1 MLKEFKEFAMK
12 GSMVDM
18 AVGIMLGSAFG
29 ALVNS
34 LVNDV
39 MMPPIGFLL
48 QNVDFSDLFLVLKHG
63 NPEGPYATLAEAR
76 SAGAVTWNYGL
87 FISAFVKFLIITAV
101 LFFIVKAINRLKR
114 EAESATPKERPC
126 PFCQLSV
133 NALATRCPH
142 CTSALEPLT
151 S

>member
-1 MLKEFKEFAMK
+1 
-12 GSMVDM
+12 
-18 AVGIMLGSAFG
+18 
-29 ALVNS
+29 LVNS

-39 MMPPIGFLL
+39 MMPPIGVIV

-63 NPEGPYATLAEAR
+63 NPPGPYATLEAAR

-87 FISAFVKFLIITAV
+87 FLSALMKFVIITVV
-101 LFFIVKAINRLKR
+101 LFFIVKTINRLKR
-114 EAESATPKERPC
+114 EAAAAVPKERPC

-142 CTSALEPLT
+142 CTSTLEPLKA
-151 S
+151 

>member
-12 GSMVDM
+12 SSMVDM

-48 QNVDFSDLFLVLKHG
+48 QNVDFSDLFLVLKQG
-63 NPEGPYATLAEAR
+63 NPPGPYATLAEAR
-76 SAGAVTWNYGL
+76 TAGAVTWNYGL
-87 FISAFVKFLIITAV
+87 FISAMVKFLIITAV
-101 LFFIVKAINRLKR
+101 LFFMVKALNRIKR
-114 EAESATPKERPC
+114 EAAASEPKERPC
-126 PFCQLSV
+126 PFCQLAV
-133 NALATRCPH
+133 KPTATRCPH
-142 CTSALEPLT
+142 CTSILEPLT
-151 S
+151 T